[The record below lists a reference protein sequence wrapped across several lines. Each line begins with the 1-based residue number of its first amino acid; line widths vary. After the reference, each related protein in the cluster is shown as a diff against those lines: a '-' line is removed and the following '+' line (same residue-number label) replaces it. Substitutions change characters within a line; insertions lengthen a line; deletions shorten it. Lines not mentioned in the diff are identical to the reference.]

1 MKDPLT
7 ELENRIG
14 ALRTDPTTESLD
26 EIVDVLQAIVTEL
39 KRIDGMA
46 YRAANT
52 ASCLANGIQPD

>member
-39 KRIDGMA
+39 KRICFVNSL
-46 YRAANT
+46 R
-52 ASCLANGIQPD
+52 PD

>member
-26 EIVDVLQAIVTEL
+26 EIVD
-39 KRIDGMA
+39 D
-46 YRAANT
+46 
-52 ASCLANGIQPD
+52 